1 MKAKHLFFF
10 LFLWMVGLSTLAPS
24 ASLAQKYPDRSI
36 QLIIPYV
43 AGATGDITARMLAE
57 ELEKSLGTK
66 IIPNNKPGAS
76 TVLGVDTFLR
86 AKKDGYT
93 LFYGGAT
100 PFVYV
105 PITNPQVVHYD
116 PVKDVEPLGFH
127 YFFPTT
133 VGVKGDA
140 PWKTLPE
147 FIDYAKKNPGK
158 IRVST
163 IGVSSQPHFA
173 LEMFQSITGISLTH
187 VPFEGGESVVTAVMG
202 GHVEATVDGY
212 GKLKPHAEAGRMRI
226 LLIDPKKPSHPEIP
240 TLKELGYPQGL
251 PATWF
256 ALWAPAGT
264 PEEAMKVL
272 VPAVEK
278 AVIATKPK
286 VDQMGSLCEYKSPAE
301 LRKLRDNEYK
311 QIYEVAVKLGLR
323 KQ

>member
-57 ELEKSLGTK
+57 ELEKNLGTK

-133 VGVKGDA
+133 VGVKADA

-147 FIDYAKKNPGK
+147 FVDYAKKNPGK

-163 IGVSSQPHFA
+163 IGVNSQPHFA
-173 LEMFQSITGISLTH
+173 LEMLQSITGISLTH